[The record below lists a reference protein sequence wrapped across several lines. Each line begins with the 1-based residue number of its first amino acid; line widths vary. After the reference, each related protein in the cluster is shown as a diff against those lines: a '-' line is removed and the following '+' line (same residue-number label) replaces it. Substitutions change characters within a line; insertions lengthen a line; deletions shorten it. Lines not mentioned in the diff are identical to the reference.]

1 MKGDNRTVAVRFYKD
16 FVKAASIAADRYPV
30 GTKFCTKTWLL
41 NSSILTLLSS
51 KGSRWRRSV
60 LVNQDDF

>member
-51 KGSRWRRSV
+51 KGSR
-60 LVNQDDF
+60 